1 MKTLQNTIATVAL
14 ATLLLFSSNVFAQ
27 TSASSS
33 ASVSIYLAKGLSITD
48 VDASIDF
55 LEYVAAGQAGSASV
69 AVGSSAGANFKVSGE
84 ASKDVTVTYSNAT
97 LTNGTDNLTFVP
109 DVDETGTSST
119 YSGASNLLSGNTASL
134 NSGDLYLWIGGDI
147 TIPNNVSEGTYTGTF
162 NFTVAY

>member
-1 MKTLQNTIATVAL
+1 MKTLQNTIAVVAL
-14 ATLLLFSSNVFAQ
+14 ATLLFSSNVFAQ

-33 ASVSIYLAKGLSITD
+33 ASVSIYLAKGLSITN

-69 AVGSSAGANFKVSGE
+69 AVGSAAGANFKVSGE
-84 ASKDVTVTYSNAT
+84 AAKNVTVTYGNSN

-109 DVDETGTSST
+109 DVAETGASAT

-134 NSGDLYLWIGGDI
+134 NTGDLYLWIGGDI
-147 TIPNNVSEGTYTGTF
+147 TIPSNVSEGTYTGTF